1 VTERI
6 PIALCFDVEPD
17 DVEIELRPQPWV
29 GFEKL
34 FQRVMGL
41 RERVADATG
50 ERATF
55 GWYLRMD
62 PQIAESHGSPRWVA
76 EKYRDQLDELRAAG
90 DVIGLHPHAWR
101 WLPDR
106 RRWMSDHG
114 SSEWVE
120 HCARVSFD
128 AFETVFGEPCR
139 FVRWGDRF
147 LSAQAIR
154 LQAELGARFD
164 LTVEPGAP
172 QLRSMHSTPATG
184 RLLSMEYAP
193 REPYRPSEDDPR
205 MPARTP
211 RDDVG
216 LWEVPLTA
224 LDPDPVLSRLRWL
237 GRRLRHFGRPLH
249 RPATLVAPMWPA
261 QPFWRGVEDY
271 LEATDRPHLAFAVR
285 SDAPIRPSSI
295 AAFDE
300 KIAMLLELPLAK
312 RLVFTTPDDLVTKA
326 GAGVAAKTAGAASF
340 A

>member
-17 DVEIELRPQPWV
+17 DVEIELKPQPWV
-29 GFEKL
+29 GFERL
-34 FQRVMGL
+34 LQRVTSL
-41 RERVADATG
+41 RERLAEATG

-62 PQIAESHGSPRWVA
+62 PQIAESHGSSRWVA
-76 EKYRDQLDELRAAG
+76 DQYGDQLNELSAAG

-106 RRWMSDHG
+106 GRWMSDHG
-114 SSEWVE
+114 DSRWVE
-120 HCARVSFD
+120 HCLRVSFD
-128 AFETVFGEPCR
+128 AFQTAFGERCR

-147 LSAQAIR
+147 MSADAIR
-154 LQAELGARFD
+154 LEAELGAWFD
-164 LTVEPGAP
+164 LTIEPGAP
-172 QLRSMHSTPATG
+172 QLRSFHSAPATG
-184 RLLSMEYAP
+184 RLVSMEYAP
-193 REPYRPSEDDPR
+193 REPYRPSKNDPR
-205 MPARTP
+205 IAAATP
-211 RDDVG
+211 REEVG

-224 LDPDPVLSRLRWL
+224 LDPDLVLSRVRWI

-249 RPATLVAPMWPA
+249 RPASLVAPMWPA
-261 QPFWRGVEDY
+261 QPFWRSVEDY

-312 RLVFTTPDDLVTKA
+312 RLVFTTPDDLVSRI
-326 GAGVAAKTAGAASF
+326 GAGVAARTPRAASLV
-340 A
+340 